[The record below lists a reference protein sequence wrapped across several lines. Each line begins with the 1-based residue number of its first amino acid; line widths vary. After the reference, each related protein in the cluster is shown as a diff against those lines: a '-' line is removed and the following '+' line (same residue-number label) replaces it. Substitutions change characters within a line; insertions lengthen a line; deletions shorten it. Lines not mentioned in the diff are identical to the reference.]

1 LTQDNAVPQT
11 LPHIRDPQNQT
22 LALLRLALP
31 MIGMMVSRL
40 LMTFIDFAMVSVL
53 GTEAQAAISPAT
65 VFVFVVG
72 CLGMGVAHA
81 VQTFVSQ
88 AAGRGEPQQAGGYA
102 WQSFYIAGV
111 IGLLA
116 FPLAATTETWFGW
129 IAALGEHTPQVAA
142 MEVQYVEIGLW
153 SVAPSIVCIGLNG
166 FFNGV
171 QRPRI
176 ALIAVL
182 ASLVVNV
189 VGNWLLIYGNLGFPR
204 MEIAGAAV
212 ATVIAWCVR
221 AGVLTGAMLL
231 PNFDR
236 RYHTRR
242 SFAFDWGKMAGL
254 LRVGAPT
261 AIQWVIDMGSWMVFM
276 VLIMPPLGTAALA
289 ATNVGLQY
297 MHLSFMPAIGLGI
310 ALCSKVGFA
319 IGQGKPENAVQ
330 QARIAMRLTGAYM
343 GVVGLSFLLLRRPL
357 MWLFNADPAVIEA
370 GSWVL
375 IWAAIF
381 QVFDAMSITYM
392 NALRGA
398 GDTRW
403 PAVAISTS
411 SWGIF
416 IGGGY
421 AMSRMLPQWGLNGP
435 WLMCALYIIL
445 LGLLLRWRWQRGA
458 WRNIRLFDD
467 RKGDT
472 PPVVAGCGEPADT
485 PRAAAPASTTVPAE

>member
-1 LTQDNAVPQT
+1 VPQT

-65 VFVFVVG
+65 IFVFVVG
-72 CLGMGVAHA
+72 CVGMGIAHA

-88 AAGRGEPQQAGGYA
+88 ADGRGEPQQAGAYA

-111 IGLLA
+111 MALVVL
-116 FPLAATTETWFGW
+116 PLTATTGTWFGW
-129 IAALGEHTPQVAA
+129 IAALGEHAPEVAA
-142 MEVQYVEIGLW
+142 MEVQYVEIALW
-153 SVAPSIVCIGLNG
+153 TVVPSVVCIGLNG

-176 ALIAVL
+176 TLIAVL
-182 ASLVVNV
+182 ASLAVNL

-204 MEIAGAAV
+204 MEVAGAAV

-221 AGVLTGAMLL
+221 AAVLTGAMLARGY
-231 PNFDR
+231 DE
-236 RYHTRR
+236 RYRTRY
-242 SFAFDWGKMAGL
+242 SFAFDAGKMAGL
-254 LRVGAPT
+254 LRVGGPT
-261 AIQWVIDMGSWMVFM
+261 AVQWLIDMGSWTVFI
-276 VLIMPPLGTAALA
+276 VLIMPPFGTAALA
-289 ATNVGLQY
+289 ASNVGIQY
-297 MHLSFMPAIGLGI
+297 IHLSFMPAIGLGM
-310 ALCSKVGFA
+310 AVCSKVGFA
-319 IGQGKPENAVQ
+319 IGEGRPQDAVQ
-330 QARIAMRLTGAYM
+330 YTRIAMRLNGAYM
-343 GVVGLSFLLLRRPL
+343 GAVGLALLLLRGPL
-357 MWLFNADPAVIEA
+357 MWLFNDDPAVIDA

-381 QVFDAMSITYM
+381 QVFDAMGITYM

-403 PAVAISTS
+403 PAVVISTT

-421 AMSRMLPQWGLNGP
+421 AVSRALPQWGLNGP
-435 WLMCALYIIL
+435 WLMCTLYIVV
-445 LGLLLRWRWQRGA
+445 LGLLLRWRWRGGA
-458 WRNIRLFDD
+458 WRKIRLFDD
-467 RKGDT
+467 KKQDGAPLVAELPAPSEATQGVPST
-472 PPVVAGCGEPADT
+472 PT
-485 PRAAAPASTTVPAE
+485 AAPTE